1 MFDHNL
7 IPPLTKPY
15 LLAGGIDRNNVTE
28 ILRIL
33 EEKNNLPMAVDV
45 SSSVETDGVKDAAK
59 IDELV
64 HLVHTIYNR

>member
-15 LLAGGIDRNNVTE
+15 LLAGGIDRENVIP
-28 ILRIL
+28 ILQIL
-33 EEKNNLPMAVDV
+33 KDKHNLPVCVDV

-64 HLVHTIYNR
+64 HLVHTI